1 MGAAG
6 DGETRQHST
15 SLQQEA
21 QGLSKAQRQRLS
33 AKERKQLR
41 ETAKHVVA
49 KPKMPKPNAITN
61 KMKLNKLH
69 LEKKVEEKTA
79 EAEGGY
85 FLQKTDFDQA
95 IQENK
100 DRRCLEDALANAKKD
115 VFQKFGEPIN
125 MFAIYARCDN
135 TRNTRFEEVKK
146 LLPSGLDLVRSSAR
160 FMKKGGP
167 ELWLLKTYE
176 GLYIVQLSI
185 ILDNKDKKPDLH
197 CVYYNAEGIP
207 SIEHF
212 AQKRLVKRCHISF

>member
-1 MGAAG
+1 
-6 DGETRQHST
+6 
-15 SLQQEA
+15 
-21 QGLSKAQRQRLS
+21 
-33 AKERKQLR
+33 
-41 ETAKHVVA
+41 
-49 KPKMPKPNAITN
+49 MPKPNAITN
-61 KMKLNKLH
+61 KMKLHKH
-69 LEKKVEEKTA
+69 QVETTA
-79 EAEGGY
+79 TEAEGGY
-85 FLQKTDFDQA
+85 FLQNNIDQA
-95 IQENK
+95 IQEPK
-100 DRRCLEDALANAKKD
+100 KHTCLEDALANAKKD
-115 VFQKFGEPIN
+115 VFHKFGEPIN